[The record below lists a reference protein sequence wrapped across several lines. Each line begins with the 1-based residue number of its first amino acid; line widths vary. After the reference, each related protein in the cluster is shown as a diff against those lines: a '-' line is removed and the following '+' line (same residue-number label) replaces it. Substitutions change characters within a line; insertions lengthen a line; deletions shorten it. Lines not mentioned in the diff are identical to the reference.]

1 MQSIYQ
7 KNQEKSP
14 WGGALSQTATR
25 FVTIFDTTFETER
38 HTNCVNSGDNA
49 ASKQTNLQHYRAS
62 FGMASMG
69 MVSRFQA
76 GLGRFQ
82 GWSHCWV
89 LMGLLVVGPI
99 GCRATT
105 QRATP
110 ETSPTTAPT
119 AVTRSPEGQA
129 ATIDVSN
136 APNNPNFIAE
146 AVEKVGP
153 AVVRINALKRVGGEI
168 DPFRQFFGEG
178 GVPEE
183 KIREGTGSGFI
194 LSKDGR
200 LLTNAHVVEGA
211 DEVEVKLKDGR
222 EFKGKVVGIDT
233 ITDVAA
239 IKIEAKD
246 LPTVTLGDSNNL
258 IPGQWAIAIGNPL
271 GLDNTVTAGII
282 SATGRSS
289 REVGISDKRV
299 SFIQTDAA
307 INPGNSGGP
316 LLNDRG
322 EVIGINTAIRANAQ
336 GLGFAIPILKAQQ
349 ISEQLFSQGKANH
362 PFLGIRMT
370 DLTPELR
377 DRLNQDPQ
385 NEFKITADQGVLVLD
400 VGRNSPANKGGM
412 QPGDLIKQ
420 IAGVAVKNVEEVQAK
435 LETAKVGENLEIVVD
450 RGNQSKT
457 LQIRP
462 INFPTEQSQ

>member
-1 MQSIYQ
+1 MLHQSAPESFMARRFMTWFGGYEFGRSQ
-7 KNQEKSP
+7 R
-14 WGGALSQTATR
+14 WGSQR
-25 FVTIFDTTFETER
+25 
-38 HTNCVNSGDNA
+38 
-49 ASKQTNLQHYRAS
+49 
-62 FGMASMG
+62 
-69 MVSRFQA
+69 
-76 GLGRFQ
+76 
-82 GWSHCWV
+82 WV
-89 LMGLLVVGPI
+89 LSVMLVALGSGSAMV
-99 GCRATT
+99 GCRPVAD
-105 QRATP
+105 RNVMGESAP
-110 ETSPTTAPT
+110 LPKGAIVSPSAETSPSAMPV
-119 AVTRSPEGQA
+119 AM
-129 ATIDVSN
+129 SN

-153 AVVRINALKRVGGEI
+153 AVVRITAIKRVGAEI

-194 LSKDGR
+194 LSQDGR
-200 LLTNAHVVEGA
+200 LLTNAHVVDGA

-222 EFKGKVVGIDT
+222 SFKGKVVGLDT

-239 IKIEAKD
+239 VKIDAKD

-258 IPGQWAIAIGNPL
+258 IAGQWAIAIGNPM

-336 GLGFAIPILKAQQ
+336 GLGFAIPILKARQ
-349 ISEQLFSQGKANH
+349 ISDQLFSQGKASH
-362 PFLGIRMT
+362 PFLGIRMV
-370 DLTPELR
+370 DLTPEVR
-377 DRLNQDPQ
+377 NQINGDPQ
-385 NEFKITADQGVLVLD
+385 ANLQIKTDKGVLV
-400 VGRNSPANKGGM
+400 VQIGRDSPASKAGM
-412 QPGDLIKQ
+412 RPGDLIKQ
-420 IAGVAVKNVEEVQAK
+420 VGGVDMANVEAVQTK
-435 LETAKVGENLEIVVD
+435 LEAAKVDELLEIVVQ
-450 RGNQSKT
+450 RGDQTQT
-457 LQIRP
+457 LQVRP
-462 INFPTEQSQ
+462 INFPVQKTADSP

>member
-1 MQSIYQ
+1 MRPQSAQESFTVLRSMAGFVGYQ
-7 KNQEKSP
+7 RWMIS
-14 WGGALSQTATR
+14 L
-25 FVTIFDTTFETER
+25 
-38 HTNCVNSGDNA
+38 
-49 ASKQTNLQHYRAS
+49 
-62 FGMASMG
+62 
-69 MVSRFQA
+69 
-76 GLGRFQ
+76 
-82 GWSHCWV
+82 
-89 LMGLLVVGPI
+89 LLVTLGSVSVMS
-99 GCRATT
+99 GCRAVAERKGDTDN
-105 QRATP
+105 P
-110 ETSPTTAPT
+110 PPSPIA
-119 AVTRSPEGQA
+119 AASPEARQ
-129 ATIDVSN
+129 TTPVDISN

-153 AVVRINALKRVGGEI
+153 AVVRINAIKRVGGEI

-183 KIREGTGSGFI
+183 KLREGTGSGFI

-200 LLTNAHVVEGA
+200 LLTNAHVVDGA

-222 EFKGKVVGIDT
+222 SFKGKVVGLDS

-258 IPGQWAIAIGNPL
+258 IAGQWAIAIGNPL

-336 GLGFAIPILKAQQ
+336 GLGFAIPILKARQ
-349 ISEQLFSQGKANH
+349 IADQLFSTGKANH
-362 PFLGIRMT
+362 PFLGIRMV

-377 DRLNQDPQ
+377 KQINEDPD
-385 NEFKITADQGVLVLD
+385 NNFKVNADQGILVLQ
-400 VGRNSPANKGGM
+400 VGRNTPAAQSGM
-412 QPGDLIKQ
+412 RPGDLIQ
-420 IAGVAVKNVEEVQAK
+420 RIGGTEVKNVEEMQAR
-435 LETAKVGENLEIVVD
+435 LETAKVGESLEIQVQ
-450 RGNQSKT
+450 RGNQTQS
-457 LQIRP
+457 LQVRP
-462 INFPTEQSQ
+462 VNFPDEKQE

>member
-1 MQSIYQ
+1 MLHQSAPESFMARRFMTWFGGYKFDRSKYPVAQ
-7 KNQEKSP
+7 R
-14 WGGALSQTATR
+14 WGSQR
-25 FVTIFDTTFETER
+25 
-38 HTNCVNSGDNA
+38 
-49 ASKQTNLQHYRAS
+49 
-62 FGMASMG
+62 
-69 MVSRFQA
+69 
-76 GLGRFQ
+76 
-82 GWSHCWV
+82 WV
-89 LMGLLVVGPI
+89 LSLLLVALGSGSAMV
-99 GCRATT
+99 GCRPVADRNVVGENSPTPKGATVSPI
-105 QRATP
+105 A
-110 ETSPTTAPT
+110 ETSPSAMPV
-119 AVTRSPEGQA
+119 AM
-129 ATIDVSN
+129 SN

-153 AVVRINALKRVGGEI
+153 AVVRITAIKRVGGEI

-200 LLTNAHVVEGA
+200 LLTNAHVVDGA

-222 EFKGKVVGIDT
+222 AFKGKVVGLDT

-239 IKIEAKD
+239 VKIEAKD

-258 IPGQWAIAIGNPL
+258 IAGQWAIAIGNPM

-336 GLGFAIPILKAQQ
+336 GLGFAIPILKARQ
-349 ISEQLFSQGKANH
+349 ISDQLFSQGKASH
-362 PFLGIRMT
+362 PFLGIRMV
-370 DLTPELR
+370 DLTPEVR
-377 DRLNQDPQ
+377 NQINGDSQ
-385 NEFKITADQGVLVLD
+385 ANLQIKADKGVLV
-400 VGRNSPANKGGM
+400 VQIGRDSPASKAGM
-412 QPGDLIKQ
+412 RPGDLIKQ
-420 IAGVAVKNVEEVQAK
+420 VGGVEIANVEAVQTKLEAAK
-435 LETAKVGENLEIVVD
+435 LDEPLEIVVQ
-450 RGNQSKT
+450 RGDQTQT
-457 LQIRP
+457 LQVRP
-462 INFPTEQSQ
+462 INFPVQKTFEAP

>member
-1 MQSIYQ
+1 MIWFDGDKLTGYQRSIL
-7 KNQEKSP
+7 SL
-14 WGGALSQTATR
+14 AL
-25 FVTIFDTTFETER
+25 I
-38 HTNCVNSGDNA
+38 
-49 ASKQTNLQHYRAS
+49 
-62 FGMASMG
+62 
-69 MVSRFQA
+69 
-76 GLGRFQ
+76 GLGSAAAI
-82 GWSHCWV
+82 G
-89 LMGLLVVGPI
+89 
-99 GCRATT
+99 GCRAVAERQSAPESPPPKVAIAASPEA

-110 ETSPTTAPT
+110 VEM
-119 AVTRSPEGQA
+119 
-129 ATIDVSN
+129 SN
-136 APNNPNFIAE
+136 APNNPNFIAA

-153 AVVRINALKRVGGEI
+153 AVVRINAIKRVGGSI

-183 KIREGTGSGFI
+183 KIQEGTGSGFI

-200 LLTNAHVVEGA
+200 LLTNAHVVDGA

-222 EFKGKVVGIDT
+222 SFKGKVVGLDT

-258 IPGQWAIAIGNPL
+258 IAGQWAIAIGNPM

-349 ISEQLFSQGKANH
+349 IADQLFSQGKASH
-362 PFLGIRMT
+362 PFLGIRMV
-370 DLTPELR
+370 DLTPEIR
-377 DRLNQDPQ
+377 DQINSDPQ
-385 NEFKITADQGVLVLD
+385 SDFKITADKGVLVLQ
-400 VGRNSPANKGGM
+400 VGRNSPASQGGM
-412 QPGDLIKQ
+412 RPGDLIKQ
-420 IAGVAVKNVEEVQAK
+420 VADEAVANVEALQSK
-435 LETAKVGENLEIVVD
+435 LETAKVDQAIDIVVQ
-450 RGNQSKT
+450 RGDQTQT
-457 LQIRP
+457 LQVRP
-462 INFPTEQSQ
+462 INFPTEKVAQ